1 MKKIFLVIF
10 LFLFLGISQV
20 QAALVTCGPGIVEP
34 ANRIDATLGYVPCE
48 FCDIFVMGSNLL
60 EWIFTWVV
68 PTVAS
73 LMFIIGGVLLLFA
86 GAKADA
92 FNKAK
97 GVITAA
103 VVGLLIIFAAWV
115 IVNTVFDKIGVVELG
130 NGWKWYNIQ
139 CKTP

>member
-1 MKKIFLVIF
+1 MKKIFLISF
-10 LFLFLGISQV
+10 LFLFLGISQA
-20 QAALVTCGPGIVEP
+20 QAALVVCGPGT
-34 ANRIDATLGYVPCE
+34 AKADCE

-68 PTVAS
+68 PTVAT
-73 LMFIIGGVLLLFA
+73 LMFIVGGVLLLFA

-97 GVITAA
+97 GAITAA
-103 VVGLLIIFAAWV
+103 VVGLLIIFSAWV
-115 IVNTVFDKIGVVELG
+115 IVNTVFDKIGVVELAQ
-130 NGWKWYNIQ
+130 GWKWYNIQ